1 MIVLLFY
8 SKKINAQKLIIIQGL
23 AVKAESKLGHST
35 ELIIGD
41 WLQAFVYWHCSYQLI
56 KLSDAIMVVEN

>member
-8 SKKINAQKLIIIQGL
+8 SKKINAQK
-23 AVKAESKLGHST
+23 AESKIGHST

-56 KLSDAIMVVEN
+56 KLSDAIMVVGN